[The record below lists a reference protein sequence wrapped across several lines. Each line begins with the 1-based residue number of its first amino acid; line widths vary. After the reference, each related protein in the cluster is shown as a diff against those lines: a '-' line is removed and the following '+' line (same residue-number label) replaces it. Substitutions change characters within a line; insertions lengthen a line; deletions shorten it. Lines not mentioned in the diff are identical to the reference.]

1 MKNERHKNSQLD
13 LATLV
18 SSYLVPLQEKKAMIA
33 TITLL
38 FFFIAF
44 SLSLFVSPEYSS
56 RVTFIVEEPKYN
68 IQSKKNE
75 ESMVPK
81 QATDEYVLAQVEKLK
96 SRSFADNVLKILP
109 NVAINDLSTHMDLT
123 SQITRGIVQSLKAWL
138 GEKLFQQIKSLLQKG
153 TNEEPSSMKREQ
165 LLNNI
170 VAKISVSSKSKVGIV
185 QITARS
191 VDKQSAVILATK
203 YMEVWFAEN
212 LEENKKDVKAAKEF
226 SEGLKSNAWQEY
238 KAAEAKLIA
247 YKHKYG
253 IPGDSRVTFDG
264 LTQSELD
271 SLRSGMEMAKEHFQV
286 MDRISLETSVKEA
299 SVMNNI
305 KMIDAPS
312 LPGSPLEDVR
322 NRIRMIGLLGGILL
336 GVGLVLLQELI
347 KGTIRNEMDISK
359 TVQTPI
365 IGSLPKDLSSS
376 WMDVK

>member
-1 MKNERHKNSQLD
+1 
-13 LATLV
+13 
-18 SSYLVPLQEKKAMIA
+18 
-33 TITLL
+33 
-38 FFFIAF
+38 
-44 SLSLFVSPEYSS
+44 
-56 RVTFIVEEPKYN
+56 
-68 IQSKKNE
+68 
-75 ESMVPK
+75 
-81 QATDEYVLAQVEKLK
+81 
-96 SRSFADNVLKILP
+96 
-109 NVAINDLSTHMDLT
+109 MDLT
-123 SQITRGIVQSLKAWL
+123 SQITRGIVQSMKAWL

-153 TNEEPSSMKREQ
+153 ANAEPSSVKREQ
-165 LLNNI
+165 LLKNI
-170 VAKISVSSKSKVGIV
+170 VEKISVSSKSKVGIV

-191 VDKQSAVILATK
+191 VEKQSAVILATK

-226 SEGLKSNAWQEY
+226 SEGLKNNAWQEY
-238 KAAEAKLIA
+238 KAAEEKLIA
-247 YKHKYG
+247 YRHKYG

-271 SLRSGMEMAKEHFQV
+271 SLRAGVDMAKEHFQV

-322 NRIRMIGLLGGILL
+322 NRIRMIGLLGGLLL
-336 GVGLVLLQELI
+336 GVGLVLLQDLI

-376 WMDVK
+376 WMNVK